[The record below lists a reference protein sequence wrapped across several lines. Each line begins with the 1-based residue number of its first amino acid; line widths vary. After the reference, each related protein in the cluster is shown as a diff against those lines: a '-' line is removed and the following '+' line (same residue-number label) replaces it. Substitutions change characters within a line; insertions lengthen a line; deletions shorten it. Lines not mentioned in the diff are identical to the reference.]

1 VALWLWHGQS
11 APARQGPREPFLAGM
26 RAGLTHA
33 AGNQALRNTLWR
45 SVLFFFFGSAYWALL
60 PLVAHEQLQ
69 GGASLFGRLVGCVGL
84 GAVAGALI
92 LPRWRASLGLDH
104 IVTLGTIGTALALAG
119 FALLR
124 APVLGMGAALL
135 AGASWIAS
143 LSSLNVAAQLA
154 VPDWVRAR
162 GMALYTSVFYGC
174 LALGSVFW
182 GQVATHVG
190 LTLTLL
196 LAAAG
201 AITALAMAATLPLQ
215 PAR

>member
-1 VALWLWHGQS
+1 
-11 APARQGPREPFLAGM
+11 
-26 RAGLTHA
+26 
-33 AGNQALRNTLWR
+33 
-45 SVLFFFFGSAYWALL
+45 
-60 PLVAHEQLQ
+60 
-69 GGASLFGRLVGCVGL
+69 
-84 GAVAGALI
+84 
-92 LPRWRASLGLDH
+92 
-104 IVTLGTIGTALALAG
+104 
-119 FALLR
+119 
-124 APVLGMGAALL
+124 MGAALL